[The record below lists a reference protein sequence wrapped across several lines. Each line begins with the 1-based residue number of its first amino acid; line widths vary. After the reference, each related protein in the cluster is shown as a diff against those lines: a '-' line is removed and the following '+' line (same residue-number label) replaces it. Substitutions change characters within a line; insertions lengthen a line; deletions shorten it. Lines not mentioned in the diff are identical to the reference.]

1 MHVLITGGT
10 GFIGSYL
17 TTALVDRGDTV
28 TVVSR
33 EKRTSP
39 TKGIAYITWDDDLAK
54 TVAESDAVIN
64 LAGSNL
70 FDTRWNDE
78 VKKEIEDSR
87 VDATRSIVQ
96 AIQNAKVK
104 PEVFLSGSAIGYY
117 GNRGVDKL
125 TEESSAGDDFLAEIC
140 VVWENEARKLD
151 VPEVRLVLLR
161 TGIVQQKDDGALKKM
176 LLPFKLYGG
185 GPIGSGEQYYPWIHM
200 DDVIGSLLFA
210 IENKG
215 ISGPVNITAPHPVTM
230 NTFAKT
236 LGEVLSRPSWFSVPK
251 FVLRIAV
258 GEAASA
264 IVSSLRVIPEK
275 LKQSGYQFKYP
286 ELKPALIDIL
296 K

>member
-17 TTALVDRGDTV
+17 IPLLVNRGDTV

-33 EKRTSP
+33 KKRTSS
-39 TKGIAYITWDDDLAK
+39 TKGITYITWDDDLTKVVAK
-54 TVAESDAVIN
+54 SDAVIN

-78 VKKEIEDSR
+78 VKKEIMDSR
-87 VDATRSIVQ
+87 VDATRNIVQ
-96 AIQNAKVK
+96 AIQKAKVK
-104 PEVFLSGSAIGYY
+104 PKVFLSGSAVGYY
-117 GNRGVDKL
+117 GNRGEDKL
-125 TEESSAGDDFLAEIC
+125 TEESPPGDDFLAEIC
-140 VVWENEARKLD
+140 LAWENEALKLD

-200 DDVIGSLLFA
+200 DDMIGSLLFI
-210 IENKG
+210 IENEG
-215 ISGPVNITAPHPVTM
+215 INGPVNIAALHPVTM

-236 LGEVLSRPSWFSVPK
+236 LGEVLSRPSWFPVPK
-251 FVLRIAV
+251 FMLKIAV
-258 GEAASA
+258 GEAASF

-275 LKQSGYQFKYP
+275 LKKTGYQFKYP
-286 ELKPALIDIL
+286 ELKPALTDIL